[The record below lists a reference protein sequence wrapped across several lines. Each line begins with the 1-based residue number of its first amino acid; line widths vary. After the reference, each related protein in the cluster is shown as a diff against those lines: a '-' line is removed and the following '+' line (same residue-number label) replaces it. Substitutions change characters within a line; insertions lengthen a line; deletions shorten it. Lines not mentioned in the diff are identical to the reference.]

1 MFWRSRR
8 SHQLWFTVFRHET
21 WNSKWNEMLKHN
33 LVKLYVHCE
42 INETI
47 EMTFKIE
54 TKLDTWHINCK
65 FKKIF
70 WKKKKFRKKKFFGNF
85 FFQKNFC
92 RKKISKKNFFFSKK
106 FKKFYE
112 KKNFLKIFQKT
123 FFFLKIEFVKLNFQM
138 QQNICKNQIG
148 TKKASFPRSP
158 V

>member
-1 MFWRSRR
+1 MKLEI
-8 SHQLWFTVFRHET
+8 QI
-21 WNSKWNEMLKHN
+21 NHN

-47 EMTFKIE
+47 KLTFKIE
-54 TKLDTWHINCK
+54 TKLDTWNINCK

-70 WKKKKFRKKKFFGNF
+70 WKKKILKKKIFL
-85 FFQKNFC
+85 
-92 RKKISKKNFFFSKK
+92 KKIFVKKNFKKEFSKK
-106 FKKFYE
+106 FQKFFFWKNLFSKKIF
-112 KKNFLKIFQKT
+112 KNNFKNFSKI

>member
-1 MFWRSRR
+1 
-8 SHQLWFTVFRHET
+8 
-21 WNSKWNEMLKHN
+21 MLNHN

-47 EMTFKIE
+47 EMTFKI
-54 TKLDTWHINCK
+54 DTWHINCK
-65 FKKIF
+65 FKKNF
-70 WKKKKFRKKKFFGNF
+70 WNFPKKF
-85 FFQKNFC
+85 Q
-92 RKKISKKNFFFSKK
+92 KKNFFEKNLFSKK
-106 FKKFYE
+106 IFKIDF
-112 KKNFLKIFQKT
+112 KNFSKNI